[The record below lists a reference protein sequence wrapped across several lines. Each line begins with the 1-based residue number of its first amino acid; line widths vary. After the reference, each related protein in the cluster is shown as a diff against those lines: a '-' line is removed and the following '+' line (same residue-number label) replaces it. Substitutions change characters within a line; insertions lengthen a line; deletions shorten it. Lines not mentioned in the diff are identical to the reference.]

1 MEWNVIQNLLV
12 KEWKVDEED
21 DENRRGE
28 IQWTTSS
35 SIASGAGSKLGPWP
49 GKSYA
54 VTTGMTCLAI
64 VKHVPQ
70 TE

>member
-35 SIASGAGSKLGPWP
+35 SIASGAGSELGP
-49 GKSYA
+49 
-54 VTTGMTCLAI
+54 
-64 VKHVPQ
+64 
-70 TE
+70 

>member
-28 IQWTTSS
+28 IHWTTSS
-35 SIASGAGSKLGPWP
+35 SIASGAGSELGP
-49 GKSYA
+49 
-54 VTTGMTCLAI
+54 
-64 VKHVPQ
+64 
-70 TE
+70 

>member
-28 IQWTTSS
+28 IQMMWIPGLPSPCTTSS
-35 SIASGAGSKLGPWP
+35 SIASGAGSELGP
-49 GKSYA
+49 
-54 VTTGMTCLAI
+54 
-64 VKHVPQ
+64 
-70 TE
+70 